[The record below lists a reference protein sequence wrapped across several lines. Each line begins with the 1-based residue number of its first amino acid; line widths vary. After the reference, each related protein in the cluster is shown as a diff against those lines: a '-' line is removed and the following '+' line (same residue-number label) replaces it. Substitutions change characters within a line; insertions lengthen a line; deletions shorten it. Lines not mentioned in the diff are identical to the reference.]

1 MGVQDM
7 SREEILEKAL
17 YRWINE
23 TQKFENAVYQL
34 EDKKKLKK
42 DLIKISAEV
51 KRKFRY
57 LENIIKFY

>member
-1 MGVQDM
+1 M

-17 YRWINE
+17 YRWIKE

>member
-1 MGVQDM
+1 M